1 GFVEAGR
8 KSLVVGTAPDVPGSR
23 AHHPQAVARTCSTP
37 FQHPEVPEPGGVV
50 IHLQRGLAV
59 LEGLQT
65 FDMGKGVAREMVRL
79 EFAGGAAAL
88 VPPPISPL
96 SGPTVEKSAS

>member
-1 GFVEAGR
+1 M
-8 KSLVVGTAPDVPGSR
+8 
-23 AHHPQAVARTCSTP
+23 
-37 FQHPEVPEPGGVV
+37 

-79 EFAGGAAAL
+79 EFAGDDAVL

-96 SGPTVEKSAS
+96 SGPTLEKSAS